1 VSSWES
7 AELSQHV
14 DQGDELIKITRFS
27 PKAELGRGHGHCF
40 RRISMVGSNGSLH
53 TFNVQMPAARH
64 CRREERLTQLFRIMN
79 R

>member
-1 VSSWES
+1 MPAIS
-7 AELSQHV
+7 AHFFQHIDPAEELV
-14 DQGDELIKITRFS
+14 KIARFS

-40 RRISMVGSNGSLH
+40 RRITMIGSNGSLH